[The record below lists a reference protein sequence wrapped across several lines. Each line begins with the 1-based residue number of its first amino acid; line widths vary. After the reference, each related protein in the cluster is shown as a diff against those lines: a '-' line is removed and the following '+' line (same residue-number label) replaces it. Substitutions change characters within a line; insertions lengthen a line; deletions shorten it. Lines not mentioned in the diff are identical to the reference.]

1 MKVSDNILLIINPI
15 SGDSDKEQVIKQVQM
30 RVREQSGNLE
40 IYRTTGDN
48 DQEKITK
55 VLNQFEA
62 HRVLVAGGDGTIK
75 LTAEVLRNHS
85 VPIGIL
91 PSGSANGLAYNL
103 KIPEAP
109 GEALD
114 IALSDHFWEI
124 DALCIN
130 NDLCLHV
137 SDLGLNAEL
146 IRNYEEGKVRGK
158 LGYVLQSVP
167 TLVKSDMP
175 FSFEVSAEGQSL
187 NRQGILLAIANARQY
202 GTGATINPEG
212 QLDDGKF
219 EILIF
224 KKLDFVEIFKT
235 LGEDI
240 ELDSDFV
247 ESISTTHAEVHCHQ
261 PVPFQIDG
269 EYYGE
274 VDHIDVSILPKDIKV
289 AVGDRKNRVK
299 DALN

>member
-1 MKVSDNILLIINPI
+1 MEESDNILLVVNPI
-15 SGDSDKEQVIKQVQM
+15 SGNTDKDRIVEQVQN
-30 RVREQSGNLE
+30 RVTRQSGNLKN
-40 IYRTTGDN
+40 YRTTGNN
-48 DQEKITK
+48 DREKITE

-75 LTAEVLRNHS
+75 LLAEVLRNRS
-85 VPIGIL
+85 IPLGIL

-103 KIPEAP
+103 GIPEVLS
-109 GEALD
+109 EAID
-114 IALSDHFWEI
+114 IALSDQFQEI
-124 DALCIN
+124 DAICVN

-146 IRNYEEGKVRGK
+146 IRNYEAGRIRGK
-158 LGYVLQSVP
+158 LGYALQSVP
-167 TLVKSDMP
+167 TLVQSDMP
-175 FSFEVSAEGQSL
+175 FSFKIIRQDQTFS
-187 NRQGILLAIANARQY
+187 RQGILLAIANARQY
-202 GTGATINPEG
+202 GTGATINPKG

-219 EILIF
+219 EVLVF

-247 ESISTTHAEVHCHQ
+247 ESFSTEQVEVRCDR
-261 PVPFQIDG
+261 PVPFQMDG

-274 VDHIDVSILPKDIKV
+274 VDHLEVSILPKHLKV
-289 AVGDRKNRVK
+289 AVGKT
-299 DALN
+299 